1 MPKTLPADGG
11 SVLGLPQYGAIRGV
25 QQTLEALTEIDGLQN
40 RGERLRSALRRQ
52 HAFQE
57 MLTSMGAAEAED
69 GAALQPHRVAADA
82 AHWIEEHYAL
92 PLTADEIGK
101 ALNFHPAYIAR
112 CMKTT
117 YGLTPL
123 DYVKQVRLRHAK
135 RLLMVTDGSIESI
148 AERVGYGSNTYF
160 GRLFACQ
167 FGMTPSEFRRS
178 YR

>member
-1 MPKTLPADGG
+1 
-11 SVLGLPQYGAIRGV
+11 
-25 QQTLEALTEIDGLQN
+25 
-40 RGERLRSALRRQ
+40 
-52 HAFQE
+52 
-57 MLTSMGAAEAED
+57 MGAAEAED